1 MGRYVS
7 GDRLCSRGL
16 VEPFGKMLYDGEDP
30 AMMFR
35 LKGFDL
41 CQILFVPHGIE
52 SNLASLEDSFI

>member
-1 MGRYVS
+1 
-7 GDRLCSRGL
+7 
-16 VEPFGKMLYDGEDP
+16 MLYDGEDP